1 MGKPNI
7 LIFMTDHQ
15 RENDP
20 AINPYI
26 TVGRASYGPAEA
38 FRE

>member
-26 TVGRASYGPAEA
+26 TVGRSLPGVSQP
-38 FRE
+38 